1 MNMGRQM
8 QFKSTDK
15 REFETRRK
23 KHLESVGGSV
33 SPDRHN
39 SQNESPQQLLSTQEV
54 QIRNLLVDNKDDA
67 KWARAKRLGKII
79 RGEDS
84 AINLYSPGT
93 PACLTDGHKGIINE
107 ATVRM
112 QIWVRERRR
121 EGGRN
126 LGFSRCS
133 SQAKKDSIKS
143 AFKPQFPQGASEV
156 FWEGEHEPGNPRNP
170 ASRTAQRLHES
181 HGA

>member
-84 AINLYSPGT
+84 AINLYSPGSSVK
-93 PACLTDGHKGIINE
+93 ASKRSLHKSDKN
-107 ATVRM
+107 M
-112 QIWVRERRR
+112 QSV
-121 EGGRN
+121 
-126 LGFSRCS
+126 
-133 SQAKKDSIKS
+133 DSIVSDRRQDRPVIIK
-143 AFKPQFPQGASEV
+143 KPQNIHSLFDLSRDNSVQKFKQSVVLPTNEQSLDQSEMAKIQK
-156 FWEGEHEPGNPRNP
+156 N
-170 ASRTAQRLHES
+170 
-181 HGA
+181 